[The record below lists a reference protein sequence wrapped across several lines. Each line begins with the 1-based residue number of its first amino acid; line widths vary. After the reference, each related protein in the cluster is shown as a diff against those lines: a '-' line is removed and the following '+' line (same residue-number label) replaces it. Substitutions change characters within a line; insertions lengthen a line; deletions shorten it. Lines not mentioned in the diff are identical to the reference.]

1 MGSSLK
7 QPAKIYKAINRVIDP
22 FNIMDPLNV
31 LPTAMLKEGGKGRM
45 FSLDKNFGKL
55 QWNMGGGGGGYIP
68 PQKSNTEFYKYLQQ
82 LQQQQ
87 GLASQQQQSATQ
99 LAQQNAFN
107 AQQAAAASQAEQIG
121 AGVPEQLAQIAA
133 SQPMDT
139 YTPSDSVT
147 AAYTPQLSQSQLAA
161 MPTTMQGMQTTPTA
175 NVFTTPNVSD
185 LKFGGA

>member
-1 MGSSLK
+1 MGGVQKGLK
-7 QPAKIYKAINRVIDP
+7 KIYTPIRKIVDP
-22 FNIMDPLNV
+22 LNIMDPFSILPGSTLEGKKPFTFDKTYGGALN
-31 LPTAMLKEGGKGRM
+31 
-45 FSLDKNFGKL
+45 KL
-55 QWNMGGGGGGYIP
+55 FKGGGGGSYT
-68 PQKSNTEFYKYLQQ
+68 PQQSSNSQFYNYLQQ

-133 SQPMDT
+133 SQPTQT

-161 MPTTMQGMQTTPTA
+161 MPTTMQGMQVTPNA